1 MGGHAVTRTSRAEDS
16 RETHESNE
24 APGASR
30 VPWRLSRR
38 TLTHL
43 VGLVVVLLLAVA
55 STLYHPPYVI
65 LRAGPAVDTLGSS
78 SHGELVKVTGLT
90 TYPTSGAL
98 DFTTVAQYGGPGFE
112 IDVWDLLVASLDSD
126 AQIVP
131 RDELYPPD
139 ATRDQVKEMTT
150 EQMAGSQHAAATVAL
165 RAIGK
170 PERALVAQVAPDGP
184 AAGILRAKDVI
195 VSVAGTKITSAPQVS
210 TLVQQAGDT
219 VAMTVE
225 RDRKATE
232 LSVPTKVVQATGP
245 TGQTQSRRMIG
256 IALEAKFDDSI
267 KVTIDAGDVG
277 GPSAGMM
284 FALAV
289 YDKITPGAMTG
300 GQKIAGTGTMA
311 IDGTVGPIGGITH
324 KMVGAKEAGAG
335 WFLAP
340 AQDCAEVVGHVP
352 DGLQVAKVATFD
364 EARAAVKSIAAGT
377 GASLPTCG

>member
-1 MGGHAVTRTSRAEDS
+1 MGGDPV
-16 RETHESNE
+16 
-24 APGASR
+24 SR
-30 VPWRLSRR
+30 VPWRLTRR
-38 TLTHL
+38 TRNHL
-43 VGLVVVLLLAVA
+43 LGLVVVLVLAVA

-65 LRAGPAVDTLGSS
+65 LRAGPAIDTLGSS
-78 SHGELVKVTGLT
+78 SHGELVTVSGVP

-112 IDVWDLLVASLDSD
+112 IDVWDLLVASLDRK
-126 AQIVP
+126 AQIVS
-131 RDELYPPD
+131 RNELYPPD
-139 ATRDQVKEMTT
+139 VTRDQVKELTT

-170 PERALVAQVAPDGP
+170 PERAVVAQVAPDGP
-184 AAGILRAKDVI
+184 AAGVLREGDVI
-195 VSVAGTKITSAPQVS
+195 VSVAGKPITSAPQVS
-210 TLVQQAGDT
+210 TLVQQASGP

-225 RDRKATE
+225 RAGKATA
-232 LSVPTKVVQATGP
+232 LTVPTTVLQG
-245 TGQTQSRRMIG
+245 RRMIG
-256 IALEAKFDDSI
+256 IALEAKFDDAI

-289 YDKITPGAMTG
+289 YDKITPGPMTG

-311 IDGTVGPIGGITH
+311 IDGRVGPIGGIAH

-340 AQDCAEVVGHVP
+340 AQDCPEVVGQVP
-352 DGLQVAKVATFD
+352 DGLHVAKVGTFD
-364 EARAAVKSIAAGT
+364 EARTAVESIAAGT